1 MTAFGVDVLFT
12 EDVTSLIRHRDQTS
26 IYALLF
32 VIIARA
38 LTFGWGEFDMWE
50 SRDRKS
56 VV

>member
-38 LTFGWGEFDMWE
+38 LTFGWGEFDM
-50 SRDRKS
+50 
-56 VV
+56 